1 MYKYPLLHINI
12 YADALN
18 MIFNAPA
25 FLKRVTAYE
34 IKIRFQI
41 FLQYIQAFFSESVR
55 EFLINSF

>member
-34 IKIRFQI
+34 IKIRF
-41 FLQYIQAFFSESVR
+41 
-55 EFLINSF
+55 